1 MFSYFSV
8 RSCVPLLITSSPCSP
23 LFFALCVV
31 MHSKS
36 LKLFLCFWAHVQ
48 FSTFI
53 HSCSHT
59 SNSRLSFTHVLKLPL
74 CFWGNAQHCCICS
87 HSCFRRIHVMMSMLC
102 SSHLKSEIVS
112 NVSHGS
118 QCVHMCTQSMSTQ
131 PPFRWRC
138 RHCNGITTLKVDT
151 TMSNVGW
158 KTMQ

>member
-59 SNSRLSFTHVLKLPL
+59 SNSRLSNFLSAFEHMLNIAASVLSIA
-74 CFWGNAQHCCICS
+74 FNTS
-87 HSCFRRIHVMMSMLC
+87 MMSMLC

-151 TMSNVGW
+151 TMSNAGW